1 MPIFRCSTC
10 EPKREGFTPTPKNLV
25 WGFTVIEMIITFA
38 IITAL
43 LAATAP
49 SAAFNRREYIL
60 SSNQEQLRSL
70 ISRAK
75 ALTLSGLL
83 QPGGGEKICGY
94 GIRINQDDK
103 TATIFSS
110 VLKISPGDCP
120 ENVSDF
126 TSFIDTV
133 VLSEGVLNKI
143 TFDKGVT
150 VLLAVG
156 LVNNERSVDKLDI
169 YFIAP
174 DPLTVI
180 TAEDKESAVITLR
193 LEPSEREIKLNK
205 AGLIDLIYG
214 TTQE

>member
-1 MPIFRCSTC
+1 MPIFRCSTYKSK
-10 EPKREGFTPTPKNLV
+10 ER
-25 WGFTVIEMIITFA
+25 GFTVIEMIITFA

-75 ALTLSGLL
+75 ALTMSGLL
-83 QPGGGEKICGY
+83 RKTGVDQGVDQAERICGY
-94 GIRINQDDK
+94 GIRINRDDK

-110 VLKISPGDCP
+110 VLQASLDDCP
-120 ENVSDF
+120 ENASDF
-126 TSFIDTV
+126 TSSIDTV
-133 VLSEGVLNKI
+133 SLSGGALNKM

-150 VLLAVG
+150 VLMTVG
-156 LVNNERSVDKLDI
+156 SSNNQVGGLDI

-174 DPLTVI
+174 DPLTLIVNND
-180 TAEDKESAVITLR
+180 TQTESAAIR
-193 LEPSEREIKLNK
+193 MEIGASSREIKLNK